1 MNGTRKMRKSVSEFG
16 RFQISVA
23 TFSGGGTTVG
33 LARSVIAETASVGS
47 MGSRQI
53 SVRRIVPLED
63 GGKAGCEVAGLSA
76 CLRNTR
82 RRIDIPERAT
92 ENLGPRSTC
101 ESGGIGRRAG
111 LRSLWSLDHGGSIP
125 PFRTNLLS

>member
-1 MNGTRKMRKSVSEFG
+1 MKGTRKMRKSVSEFG
-16 RFQISVA
+16 RFQISLA

-63 GGKAGCEVAGLSA
+63 GGKAGTAGCAGCPRLGHHHRPII
-76 CLRNTR
+76 LTR
-82 RRIDIPERAT
+82 RATRGIPDGGLTFQSEQPRISVPARHANVAEFVDPHA
-92 ENLGPRSTC
+92 SQ
-101 ESGGIGRRAG
+101 
-111 LRSLWSLDHGGSIP
+111 
-125 PFRTNLLS
+125 